1 MCGNYNGDSSDDNLM
16 PDGKPAN
23 NDTELGNS
31 WKAEGD
37 SDPGSVL
44 HCLVPL
50 HNSEKNKHQK
60 IAVALVIHMN
70 LSEKIVVLLVF
81 ILLLCS
87 SMPRFSIHRCKPDE
101 RPNDKPNCNENEE
114 EIYKSQCAAS
124 ILSDL
129 FKPCH
134 SLIPPESFLG
144 NCIYDMCEYDGMQST
159 LCDNI
164 DAYAQACH
172 SAGVTISWRNSTF
185 CRKWKRKREEKTRR
199 CAENV
204 RLSWVTGGRRIWLE
218 LWRSKEQNCDAVK
231 MKHLLD
237 YSLITSRLC
246 INIMNIYA
254 YFEEK
259 NGLWIYQR
267 IIDIQIQRVK
277 PLSFVYIYFQ
287 PSRALQTVTILSAQH
302 HVLLLVPISSPYS
315 AHYHLIVVSKA
326 ASAMEVLC

>member
-185 CRKWKRKREEKTRR
+185 CRK
-199 CAENV
+199 
-204 RLSWVTGGRRIWLE
+204 
-218 LWRSKEQNCDAVK
+218 
-231 MKHLLD
+231 
-237 YSLITSRLC
+237 
-246 INIMNIYA
+246 
-254 YFEEK
+254 
-259 NGLWIYQR
+259 
-267 IIDIQIQRVK
+267 
-277 PLSFVYIYFQ
+277 
-287 PSRALQTVTILSAQH
+287 
-302 HVLLLVPISSPYS
+302 
-315 AHYHLIVVSKA
+315 
-326 ASAMEVLC
+326 